1 MRSWAESF
9 FRERSTDEVVLHE
22 TISMVTANA
31 RLASILTRMGC
42 SPHNRMEKQL
52 SSRRSFPC
60 TKREFHY
67 EP

>member
-9 FRERSTDEVVLHE
+9 SRETFTDEVVLHE
-22 TISMVTANA
+22 TSSMVTANA

-52 SSRRSFPC
+52 TIQSFFPLYK
-60 TKREFHY
+60 TGI
-67 EP
+67 PL